1 MLTKPGDH
9 LIETQVL
16 EVYDELSLNQDKTYK
31 VELENNSSGPTLVKL
46 DEEEEKDP
54 PEEAGKRERL
64 QLKLVDMGEM
74 NFFTRPLPQT
84 CTDQVQPS
92 INQYCLILTK

>member
-16 EVYDELSLNQDKTYK
+16 EVYDELSMNQDKTYK
-31 VELENNSSGPTLVKL
+31 VELEDNSSGPTLVKL
-46 DEEEEKDP
+46 NEEEENES

-74 NFFTRPLPQT
+74 NF
-84 CTDQVQPS
+84 S
-92 INQYCLILTK
+92 IRVYKRKFYLSVCLSSLFPASNIE

>member
-64 QLKLVDMGEM
+64 QLKLVDIG
-74 NFFTRPLPQT
+74 R
-84 CTDQVQPS
+84 
-92 INQYCLILTK
+92 